1 MTGIVQV
8 LVAAILLAVSHSLA
22 EESGCEK
29 GGSDLSVFRRA
40 IESNQWDCASEFVN
54 AAAPGSIEGLKAE
67 YDMLQRKINSK
78 LNDLKSVL
86 ESAAP
91 AKHLTPAF
99 EWCQSVDS
107 IFLNVKFAHK
117 LDAPATLN
125 VEASKVAIEDK
136 SLSLEASNG
145 AKHFSLNIP
154 LNQEII
160 PEESTYDYASV
171 GRMTI
176 TLKKKLAPSRWPKLV
191 DKNFNVQ
198 QKLGKSVMHFWHAHA
213 EKYSKELDLLDDDDD
228 DEDDKKRKEKAREK
242 LRKEKEKEA
251 KDAKGKEKAT
261 NKEELQ
267 EAVKS
272 EESVEVSNDGE
283 APSAFEAASAAATE
297 ANEKAEKTEKE
308 DKEERERSRQHVI
321 TLATNSER
329 DAITKELTELDAEI
343 KRRKKEIDGRC
354 VEDKLQVEVDVKARK
369 AEIEKG
375 KQSRLDAAEA
385 RAKAALDK
393 GEEEK

>member
-1 MTGIVQV
+1 MYVIL
-8 LVAAILLAVSHSLA
+8 LVAAALMALSVA
-22 EESGCEK
+22 EDCQIGDAT
-29 GGSDLSVFRRA
+29 DLSVFRDAMELNR
-40 IESNQWDCASEFVN
+40 WDCAALFVSS
-54 AAAPGSIEGLKAE
+54 AAPSSIAAIKTE
-67 YDMLQRKINSK
+67 YDMLQRKINAK

-125 VEASKVAIEDK
+125 VEASKVAIEEK

-154 LNQEII
+154 FNQEII

-171 GRMTI
+171 GRMTF
-176 TLKKKLAPSRWPKLV
+176 TLKKKISPSRWPKLV
-191 DKNFNVQ
+191 EKNFNVQ
-198 QKLGKSVMHFWHAHA
+198 QKLGKSVLHYWHALA
-213 EKYSKELDLLDDDDD
+213 EKYSKELDLLDDDED

-251 KDAKGKEKAT
+251 KELKEK
-261 NKEELQ
+261 EEVLAKANAETKTVGNEQ
-267 EAVKS
+267 E
-272 EESVEVSNDGE
+272 VEVNKDGE
-283 APSAFEAASAAATE
+283 TPTAFEAASAAASA
-297 ANEKAEKTEKE
+297 ANEKAEKAKQAE
-308 DKEERERSRQHVI
+308 KEERERSRQHVI
-321 TLATNSER
+321 TLASNSER
-329 DAITKELTELDAEI
+329 DLITKELNELDAEM

-354 VEDKLQVEVDVKARK
+354 VEEKLKVETDVKARK
-369 AEIEKG
+369 AEVEKS
-375 KQSRLDAAEA
+375 KQSRIDAAEE
-385 RAKAALDK
+385 RAKAALDR
-393 GEEEK
+393 GEEEKDATA